1 MTTYIPAN
9 PGFFV
14 LEVHTPAE
22 SYSKIDVIGWAI
34 HDGYANPI
42 TAENSFEE
50 TQSLPILHPSGIVTT
65 FFDAIWQS
73 EQEWWDKVKKI

>member
-14 LEVHTPAE
+14 LELHDLNE

-42 TAENSFEE
+42 TAENLFEE
-50 TQSLPILHPSGIVTT
+50 TQMMPILHPSGIVTT
-65 FFDAIWQS
+65 YMNTIWGS
-73 EQEWWDKVKKI
+73 EAEWWDEAKKI